1 MWEQMDIA
9 RRFQTTEL
17 WILNVGDMKMLE
29 IPTEWY
35 LSLAYDSDRWP
46 RNTLGEYLSLKAK
59 RDFNLSEKDSW
70 EVADIMGHYQMMVSR
85 RKPEQIDAG
94 TFSIDN
100 FDE

>member
-1 MWEQMDIA
+1 MDIA
-9 RRFQTTEL
+9 RQFQTTQL

-29 IPTEWY
+29 VPIEWY

-46 RNTLGEYLSLKAK
+46 RNSMAEHLSLKAK
-59 RDFNLSEKDSW
+59 RDFDLSEEDSW
-70 EVADIMGHYQMMVSR
+70 EVANIMGNYQMMVSR
-85 RKPEQIDAG
+85 RKPEQIDPS

>member
-1 MWEQMDIA
+1 MDIA
-9 RRFQTTEL
+9 RRYQTTEL

-29 IPTEWY
+29 MPIEWY

-46 RNTLGEYLSLKAK
+46 RNSLGEHLSLKAK
-59 RDFNLSEKDSW
+59 RDFGLGEEQSW

-85 RKPEQIDAG
+85 RKPEMIDPG